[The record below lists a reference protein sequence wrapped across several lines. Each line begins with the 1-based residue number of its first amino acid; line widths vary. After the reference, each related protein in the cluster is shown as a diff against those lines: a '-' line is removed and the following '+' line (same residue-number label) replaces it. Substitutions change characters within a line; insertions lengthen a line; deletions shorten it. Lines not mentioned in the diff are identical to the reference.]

1 MLRSFLPF
9 PEEFTRHENIGCV
22 RESNRTGRSAF
33 GSGGCRLT
41 LAEQP
46 VTPEHHRPQ
55 GLSGQDSTGSA
66 ATSQVSDQVSSLS
79 DLDSD
84 QVSSLS
90 DLDSKIRSQVCQIW
104 SQIRSQQL
112 PREDFVTAAG
122 QNAGLQPAHLS
133 VGVQTDYRE
142 SETQTDPYSP
152 EYVLR
157 PGTTPPELLL
167 LAPLTLGRGLPGG
180 LAEVEMIE
188 RARAKRS
195 WEASLPPLDDPS
207 QRHKRWRMMEE
218 MEAEEWAYRDGQ
230 IQKLQDARLALLTD
244 LLRQRDEA
252 QEQVTDERL
261 DHIYSKHQTDRETKL
276 HKIHKD
282 YIRSVRKLE
291 AERRNMEATLK
302 QRGFAKD
309 SPTFAPRSCRGV
321 FARSVRSNDLTTKY
335 LETYEGLSELEAGLS
350 ASVRKP
356 RMNRPK
362 PKDNIIKERIQPP
375 ASRVLQRLEK
385 YEALRKKK
393 EKEEAYLRYLARK
406 QRPVPRPVTPRVE
419 EPLEGDEEME
429 LAVIHL
435 QRLLRGR
442 SVQCEMFEGK
452 ENHLDLIQELRTVHA
467 LQREE
472 QELQGADRR
481 VVIALK
487 KQRDDHRHEASQEE
501 ASRAGVVGV
510 ELESLFDTL
519 SKELIRLQEE
529 RRIHAFTLLA
539 ERERRLREA
548 EESGRRQ
555 VEERKRREEEEIYRQ
570 VVQIH
575 QETVELYLE
584 DVILGTVEQ
593 TADQQAREEIRKR
606 AKEINDIVYAMDESR
621 DDLQSEEIVSELVYS
636 FLIPEVE
643 KIRVRRRVHS
653 RQQRHLQAA
662 RSLIHDSAERCGIPP
677 SSPASPPGDDPPSR
691 AAPQSD

>member
-1 MLRSFLPF
+1 MV
-9 PEEFTRHENIGCV
+9 PEFGCM
-22 RESNRTGRSAF
+22 F
-33 GSGGCRLT
+33 
-41 LAEQP
+41 
-46 VTPEHHRPQ
+46 
-55 GLSGQDSTGSA
+55 
-66 ATSQVSDQVSSLS
+66 S
-79 DLDSD
+79 DLPHHPRFT
-84 QVSSLS
+84 VR
-90 DLDSKIRSQVCQIW
+90 LDATDPVPPSIDRRWRGHTQQLAGVLPEGVESRVTGVDRWKYFQGPLTSCA
-104 SQIRSQQL
+104 QQL

-122 QNAGLQPAHLS
+122 QNAGLQPTHLS

-167 LAPLTLGRGLPGG
+167 SARRPG
-180 LAEVEMIE
+180 EVEMIE

-321 FARSVRSNDLTTKY
+321 FMDLNF
-335 LETYEGLSELEAGLS
+335 LSIIGLSELEAGLS

-385 YEALRKKK
+385 YE

-406 QRPVPRPVTPRVE
+406 QRPVPRPVTP
-419 EPLEGDEEME
+419 PSGGGDEEME

-452 ENHLDLIQELRTVHA
+452 ENNLDLIQELRTVHA

-487 KQRDDHRHEASQEE
+487 KQRDDHRHE

-606 AKEINDIVYAMDESR
+606 AKEINDIVYAMDESQR
-621 DDLQSEEIVSELVYS
+621 RLCQSWSTVSSSQRWRRSASGEE
-636 FLIPEVE
+636 
-643 KIRVRRRVHS
+643 VRQVF
-653 RQQRHLQAA
+653 
-662 RSLIHDSAERCGIPP
+662 ITND
-677 SSPASPPGDDPPSR
+677 
-691 AAPQSD
+691 